1 MSAQFST
8 RLQIT
13 EKGLKTESGDLHEVD
28 IIICVTGFDVRF
40 VPGFSLTG
48 FDGKS
53 IQKDWAQEPNCYL
66 GIAAPHFPNYFIVLG
81 PRGPWGNGPLLASLE
96 TMCDHF
102 VEVMRKMQKERIKS
116 LEVKLEPTI
125 KFNQHVSSWLR
136 GAGAPSPWGG
146 SVWNGGCK
154 SWYKMGSRN
163 GEVWLWPGGVSNIK
177 CGVT

>member
-48 FDGKS
+48 LDGKS

-66 GIAAPHFPNYFIVLG
+66 GIAAPHFPNYFIV
-81 PRGPWGNGPLLASLE
+81 PRTS
-96 TMCDHF
+96 
-102 VEVMRKMQKERIKS
+102 
-116 LEVKLEPTI
+116 
-125 KFNQHVSSWLR
+125 
-136 GAGAPSPWGG
+136 GA
-146 SVWNGGCK
+146 V
-154 SWYKMGSRN
+154 
-163 GEVWLWPGGVSNIK
+163 GEWATTGFS
-177 CGVT
+177 

>member
-1 MSAQFST
+1 
-8 RLQIT
+8 
-13 EKGLKTESGDLHEVD
+13 
-28 IIICVTGFDVRF
+28 VRF

-48 FDGKS
+48 LDGKS

-125 KFNQHVSSWLR
+125 RFNQYVSSWHR
-136 GAGAPSPWGG
+136 GTGPHLLGVGWFGMEAASPGTKGEAGMTRFGFG
-146 SVWNGGCK
+146 LVG
-154 SWYKMGSRN
+154 
-163 GEVWLWPGGVSNIK
+163 
-177 CGVT
+177 